1 MIHAMRED
9 LELLA
14 AWRAGDREAG
24 GELFDRH
31 FTAMRRFFRSKV
43 GDDYE
48 ELVQRT
54 FTRCVEGQARF
65 RGEGKFR
72 SYLFSIATNVLREHL
87 RERER
92 GQRFDADVSSVVD
105 LGMPGPATGAAARR
119 EQTVLLEALRRLPVN
134 DQTVLELFYW
144 EQMTSA
150 EIAEVLALPHAT
162 VRSRLR
168 LARERLRGHVDE
180 LSRSPAELESTLHGL
195 ERWAAEL
202 RQQLG

>member
-1 MIHAMRED
+1 MIAPMPDD
-9 LELLA
+9 LELLE
-14 AWRAGDREAG
+14 AWRAGDRDAG
-24 GELFDRH
+24 GELFDRY
-31 FTAMRRFFRSKV
+31 FASVRRFFRSKV

-54 FTRCVEGQARF
+54 FARCVEGQLRF

-72 SYLFSIATNVLREHL
+72 SYLFSIAANVLREHA
-87 RERER
+87 RERQR
-92 GQRFDADVSSVVD
+92 GRRFDPDVSSMVD
-105 LGMPGPATGAAARR
+105 LALPGPATGIAARR
-119 EQTVLLEALRRLPVN
+119 EQTVLLEALRRLPLN
-134 DQTVLELFYW
+134 DQIVLELFYF

-150 EIAEVLALPHAT
+150 EVADVLELPHAT

-180 LSRSPAELESTLHGL
+180 LSRSPAELRSTLHGL
-195 ERWAAEL
+195 ERWAADL

>member
-1 MIHAMRED
+1 MRDD
-9 LELLA
+9 LELLE
-14 AWRAGDREAG
+14 AWRAGSREAG

-31 FTAMRRFFRSKV
+31 FSSIRRFFRSKV

-54 FTRCVEGQARF
+54 FTRCVEGKQRF

-72 SYLFSIATNVLREHL
+72 SFLFAIAANVLREHL
-87 RERER
+87 REHVRN
-92 GQRFDADVSSVVD
+92 QRFDADVSSVVD
-105 LGMPGPATGAAARR
+105 LGQPGPATAAGARR
-119 EQTVLLEALRRLPVN
+119 EQKLLLEALRRLPVN
-134 DQTVLELFYW
+134 DQIVLELFYW
-144 EQMTSA
+144 EQLTSA
-150 EIAEVLALPHAT
+150 EIAEVLSLPHAT

-168 LARERLRGHVDE
+168 LARDRLRGHVDE
-180 LSRSPAELESTLHGL
+180 LSRSPAELESTLGGL